1 MKCTTGLSAHQ
12 FAQLTQWITITQSK
26 PLHTVPTILGVA
38 GSLQATL
45 IYLRHNLP
53 QVAIG
58 ELLGVSQPTVSR
70 AVKALTELVTRA
82 LEGYLITA
90 EDVVPGLDYVLDGT
104 LMPCWS
110 WKAHPELWS
119 GKHKRTGLNVQVLV
133 TPAGR
138 LVWVSDPCP
147 GSTHDVA
154 ALDASGLL
162 EGLDVSGRV
171 ADKGYVGRGTITPP
185 RRPAGKK
192 LSDIAKKVSRS
203 VNRIRY
209 VVEQVNAHIKTWKIL
224 KEDYR
229 RPLNTF
235 PQTIT
240 ATLMLY
246 TYTTTQNNLLRVVL
260 RMMIQIRG
268 SSPSCLL
275 YRLPNRL

>member
-1 MKCTTGLSAHQ
+1 MGEFLSPDKSPIRKRAITVKCTNGLSAHQ

-53 QVAIG
+53 QAAIG
-58 ELLGVSQPTVSR
+58 ELLGVSQPIVSR

-162 EGLDVSGRV
+162 EGLDVSGWV
-171 ADKGYVGRGTITPP
+171 ADKGYVGRGMVTPP
-185 RRPAGKK
+185 RKPAGK
-192 LSDIAKKVSRS
+192 SSPTSPRRSAAASTESGTSSSRS
-203 VNRIRY
+203 TPTSRPGRSS
-209 VVEQVNAHIKTWKIL
+209 
-224 KEDYR
+224 R
-229 RPLNTF
+229 R
-235 PQTIT
+235 
-240 ATLMLY
+240 
-246 TYTTTQNNLLRVVL
+246 TTDA
-260 RMMIQIRG
+260 
-268 SSPSCLL
+268 P
-275 YRLPNRL
+275 

>member
-12 FAQLTQWITITQSK
+12 FAELTQWISQSK
-26 PLHTVPTILGVA
+26 PLHTIPAILGVA

-45 IYLRHNLP
+45 TYLRHNLP
-53 QVAIG
+53 QAAIG
-58 ELLGVSQPTVSR
+58 ELLGVSHPTVSR

-82 LEGYLITA
+82 LDGYLITA
-90 EDVVPGLDYVLDGT
+90 EEVAPGCDYVVDGT

-147 GSTHDVA
+147 GSTHDIA

-171 ADKGYVGRGTITPP
+171 ADKGLHRTRDDHPTKEAGRQKTLRHRQEGQPQHQPGQVHSRAGQRPHQDLEDPQGGLPTPP
-185 RRPAGKK
+185 G
-192 LSDIAKKVSRS
+192 
-203 VNRIRY
+203 
-209 VVEQVNAHIKTWKIL
+209 HIPTNHHSHPHAL
-224 KEDYR
+224 HLHH
-229 RPLNTF
+229 PLNSL
-235 PQTIT
+235 QE
-240 ATLMLY
+240 
-246 TYTTTQNNLLRVVL
+246 VKE
-260 RMMIQIRG
+260 
-268 SSPSCLL
+268 
-275 YRLPNRL
+275 

>member
-12 FAQLTQWITITQSK
+12 FAELTQWISQSK
-26 PLHTVPTILGVA
+26 PLHTIPAILGVA

-53 QVAIG
+53 QAAIG

-82 LEGYLITA
+82 LDGYLITA
-90 EDVVPGLDYVLDGT
+90 EEVAPGCDYVLDGT

-119 GKHKRTGLNVQVLV
+119 GKHKRTGLNIQVLV

-162 EGLDVSGRV
+162 EGLDVSGWV
-171 ADKGYVGRGTITPP
+171 ADKGYIGRGMITPP
-185 RRPAGKK
+185 RKPAGKQ
-192 LSDIAKKVSRS
+192 LSDTAKKVSRS
-203 VNRIRY
+203 INRVRY
-209 VVEQVNAHIKTWKIL
+209 IVEQVNAHIKTWKIL

-229 RPLNTF
+229 RPLDTF

-246 TYTTTQNNLLRVVL
+246 TYTTQGV
-260 RMMIQIRG
+260 G
-268 SSPSCLL
+268 K
-275 YRLPNRL
+275 